1 MKWTILSSRLRKS
14 KVLICGINCLGN
26 EVSKNVILAGVDH
39 MTILDATV
47 ISPDDI
53 EVQFLPSHN
62 AVRTNV
68 CFCCFLPFL

>member
-1 MKWTILSSRLRKS
+1 MKMYCFQFRLRKS

-47 ISPDDI
+47 LSSEDVQ
-53 EVQFLPSHN
+53 VQFLPNSN
-62 AVRTNV
+62 CVGKNV
-68 CFCCFLPFL
+68 SSVFFSS